1 MRYMTSYNF
10 ADVVIVPFPFTD
22 GIGTKKRPA
31 VVISVDQ
38 YQQSRPDIIL
48 LAVTSRVRDPLGYGE
63 VVVKNWQQA
72 GLLKPSVFKPLIFTL
87 EQSKVLMRL
96 GSLSQSDTTQLEKL
110 LGRIIGNPAHKSG

>member
-1 MRYMTSYNF
+1 MTSYNF

-48 LAVTSRVRDPLGYGE
+48 LAITSRLRDPLGYGE
-63 VVVKNWQQA
+63 VVVENWQQA
-72 GLLKPSVFKPLIFTL
+72 GLLKPSVLKPLIFTL

-96 GSLSQSDTTQLEKL
+96 GSLLQSDKSQLEKL
-110 LGRIIGNPAHKSG
+110 LGRIIGNPANK